1 MAGEVL
7 TIRDQVALRMQLGN
21 DEEENWRTSIKEELA
36 GYPEPDGG
44 IEYLKW
50 DAAWKAALMF
60 LRADAFLEKRN
71 ATTT

>member
-7 TIRDQVALRMQLGN
+7 TIRDQVALRMQVTQD
-21 DEEENWRTSIKEELA
+21 DENLSMATREALA
-36 GYPEPDGG
+36 GYPEPEAG
-44 IEYLKW
+44 IEYVKW